1 MKNAYALYLQSW
13 KEHKKIGVTFLIG
26 GIILLLLFL
35 VVAGFGQLLTAKAY
49 ALSGGKSP
57 EQLKVD
63 LLNNS
68 IEKNQAFIDSIKS
81 LIYIF
86 VGGVIL
92 VALVLLFLYS
102 AIPFFIWNYLLT
114 QSYSLRRYWRWNAFN
129 LVMAIILL
137 IYIVFSILL
146 VFITNVLFPSGTG
159 LPRLI
164 FSSVLSWIYLLLF
177 FIFYTAAAYTFAQ
190 KYKVWE
196 SIGNAFSLL
205 KEKRSAVGK
214 MSILVMGTILLLYLV
229 LFLTSKILVPQTIA
243 LVTINLALLLLFL
256 SWFRIYLLKVIS

>member
-1 MKNAYALYLQSW
+1 MKNAYTLYLQSW
-13 KEHKKIGVTFLIG
+13 KEHKKIGVTYLIG

-35 VVAGFGQLLTAKAY
+35 VVAGFGQLLTAKAS

-129 LVMAIILL
+129 
-137 IYIVFSILL
+137 IYC
-146 VFITNVLFPSGTG
+146 
-159 LPRLI
+159 I
-164 FSSVLSWIYLLLF
+164 FNSVS
-177 FIFYTAAAYTFAQ
+177 FYH
-190 KYKVWE
+190 
-196 SIGNAFSLL
+196 
-205 KEKRSAVGK
+205 
-214 MSILVMGTILLLYLV
+214 
-229 LFLTSKILVPQTIA
+229 
-243 LVTINLALLLLFL
+243 
-256 SWFRIYLLKVIS
+256 